1 MLNKLVVTLYNANAD
16 EDIQNFCIFVKRLL
30 TEKFKVNYF
39 LSDLDGNLEFDI
51 LHINPFYLRRI
62 QEKIHDKWGFTKFSH
77 QGKPKKMESKICGT
91 YPDGTISYT
100 AWQIKSI
107 KE

>member
-1 MLNKLVVTLYNANAD
+1 MLSKLVVTLYNASAD
-16 EDIQNFCIFVKRLL
+16 KDIQDFSTFVRRLL
-30 TEKFKVNYF
+30 TKTFNMNYSV
-39 LSDLDGNLEFDI
+39 LGLGGNLEFDI
-51 LHINPFYLRRI
+51 IHINPFYLRRI
-62 QEKIHDKWGFTKFSH
+62 QEKIHDKWDSTKFSQ

-100 AWQIKSI
+100 AWQIKCI